1 MDVPEGVT
9 LEAAEGMR
17 MEKFKAR
24 MHNPSWV
31 AAVSARR
38 RLPMMVRVW
47 NSSEAASAAKTE
59 STSAPERETG
69 RERDKTTRID
79 RD

>member
-17 MEKFKAR
+17 MERFKAR
-24 MHNPSWV
+24 MHDPSWV
-31 AAVSARR
+31 AVVSARR
-38 RLPMMVRVW
+38 RSPMMLRVW
-47 NSSEAASAAKTE
+47 NSAAKTE

-69 RERDKTTRID
+69 RERDKTTRMD